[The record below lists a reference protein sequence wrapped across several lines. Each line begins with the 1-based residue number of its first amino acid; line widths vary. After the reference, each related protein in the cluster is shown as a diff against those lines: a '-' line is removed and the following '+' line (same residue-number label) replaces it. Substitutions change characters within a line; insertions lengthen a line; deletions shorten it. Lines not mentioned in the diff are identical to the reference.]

1 MKWNRRLI
9 ILVTSIVS
17 TITLVGSFIGYA
29 KQQSMPSEFRVEG
42 IEAGGQSLTQ
52 FRKVW
57 QEQVR
62 LLKSQPVVLQA
73 TSKGLAPRRFTLEQ
87 LGLRVDYTAV
97 QATLNRL
104 FTGSLLNRAQSR
116 WTFDDQSIQV
126 PLTFDENILTTQVT
140 QSWPGLYR
148 ELPLSAKRTVTETD
162 EIHYIPEKT
171 ALRIESKKL
180 KDLLIKSLPT
190 IGYIVQNAK
199 PITLEIPTYAM
210 PPEITLE
217 SLKTQGITRK
227 IVEFSTPIVD
237 PSPGRLHN
245 VEATAAVI
253 QDMLLK
259 PGEVFDYEKVIE
271 ATAKRYGFQEAKV
284 ILNGKLVPGV
294 GGGICQVSTTLYNAV
309 LRSGLAI
316 VERRNHSLP
325 ISYAPLGQDATFS
338 TGYINFR
345 FRNNTDGYLL
355 IRTETSNE
363 RFTVKLFGTLK
374 EDTTYQIE
382 SKVVEQIPPEV
393 KYVANPDLAPNQE
406 VQVLAGK
413 PGYIV
418 ETYRTMRKNGQF
430 VSREKISRDTYY
442 AQPTVIAVQKL
453 TSPPEKKSEEKPKI
467 EDGVSGPIYT
477 DKEGI

>member
-1 MKWNRRLI
+1 MKWNRRIVLLI
-9 ILVTSIVS
+9 ASILILIS
-17 TITLVGSFIGYA
+17 LVGSFIGYA
-29 KQQSMPSEFRVEG
+29 RQQTLPSELQVEG
-42 IEAGGQSLTQ
+42 IQAGGLQLTQ
-52 FRKVW
+52 FRKLW
-57 QEQVR
+57 QEQVQ
-62 LLKSQPVVLQA
+62 LLKNQAVILQA
-73 TSKGLAPRRFTLEQ
+73 SSKGLAPHRFTLEQ

-97 QATLNRL
+97 RTALDHL
-104 FTGSLLNRAQSR
+104 FTGSLYKRAQAR
-116 WTFDDQSIQV
+116 WGFNDKIIPV
-126 PLTFDENILTTQVT
+126 PLTFDENVLTTQVT
-140 QSWPGLYR
+140 QSWPSLYR
-148 ELPLSAKRTVTETD
+148 ELPLSAKRTVSETD

-180 KDLLIKSLPT
+180 QELLMKSLPKL
-190 IGYIVQNAK
+190 GYLPPEGK
-199 PITLEIPTYAM
+199 PIRLELPTYAM

-227 IVEFSTPIVD
+227 IVEFSTPIID

-271 ATAKRYGFQEAKV
+271 ATSRRYGFQEAKV

-338 TGYINFR
+338 TGYINFK

-355 IRTETSNE
+355 IRTETSAE
-363 RFTVKLFGTLK
+363 RFTIKLFGTLK
-374 EDTTYQIE
+374 EDTTYEIE
-382 SKVVEQIPPEV
+382 SKVVEQLPPSV
-393 KYVANPDLAPNQE
+393 KYVANPELAPNQE
-406 VQVLAGK
+406 IQLLAGK

-418 ETYRTMRKNGQF
+418 ETYRTKKRNGQF
-430 VSREKISRDTYY
+430 ISREKISRDTYS

-453 TSPPEKKSEEKPKI
+453 TTPPNSTPEEKSNV
-467 EDGVSGPIYT
+467 EDGVSGPIYV
-477 DKEGI
+477 DAEGV